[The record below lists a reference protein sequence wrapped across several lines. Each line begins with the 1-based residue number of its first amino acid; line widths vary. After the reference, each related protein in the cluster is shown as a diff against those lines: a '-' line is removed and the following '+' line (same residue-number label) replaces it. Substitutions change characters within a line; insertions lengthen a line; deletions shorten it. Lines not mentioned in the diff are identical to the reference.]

1 MCVEYK
7 EEKALS
13 YMTPYALDLL
23 KKLKNRSEFIFA
35 PLTTR
40 SSEQY
45 ERIRFFDD
53 GPPEIALAA
62 NGGILY
68 IDGKA
73 DEEWFEESKRMIS
86 GCQEEFQK
94 GKNFLAGDKNVYFEI
109 RTVDELFVFT
119 KSSDPLG
126 TRAGLDAVL
135 DGEKVC
141 TWNTGDKVYIF
152 PKILT
157 KGKAVERLREKFSP
171 GLVISAGDSDFDI
184 SMLESADIALC
195 PKDLM
200 QYVDSGKLTAFDTA
214 ERNFAEQLLEYIS
227 GIVKH

>member
-23 KKLKNRSEFIFA
+23 RKLNKKSGLVFA

-45 ERIRFFDD
+45 ERIRFFED

-68 IDGKA
+68 ADGRFDA
-73 DEEWFEESKRMIS
+73 EWFEESKRMIS
-86 GCQEEFQK
+86 GCQDEFTK
-94 GKNFLAGDKNVYFEI
+94 GIEWLSKDKNVYFEI
-109 RTVDELFVFT
+109 RVVDELFVFT
-119 KSSDPLG
+119 KSSDPAG
-126 TRAGLDAVL
+126 TRAGLEGIL
-135 DGEKVC
+135 DSKKVC

-157 KGKAVERLREKFSP
+157 KGKAVERLRKKLSP

-200 QYVDSGKLTAFDTA
+200 QYVSADKITGFDTA

-227 GIVKH
+227 DIAN